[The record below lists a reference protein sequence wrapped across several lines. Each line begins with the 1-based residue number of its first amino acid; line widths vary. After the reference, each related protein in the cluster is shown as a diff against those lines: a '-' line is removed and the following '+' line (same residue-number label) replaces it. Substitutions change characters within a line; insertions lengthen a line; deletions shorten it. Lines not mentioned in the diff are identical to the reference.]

1 MKTKK
6 RFLSLLLSL
15 ALVLGLMPGM
25 SLTASAD
32 GTAGSSWTENSDGT
46 LSLSDTAANK
56 AAGTLTKG
64 NMILIG
70 TKGGTISNLPSGTGI
85 VTKASSSNN
94 AAMIRYTSAVNKDT
108 IVAAI
113 QSVKF
118 SSSTTQVHIDVTVGS
133 TTDSMSGT
141 TNFGVLNAD
150 GEAHVYKLIKHGSSI
165 SWIDAFSNTVNAADT
180 IGGLKGY
187 LATVTTADEAMMV
200 RDFYNSNDSGT
211 WIGGTSL
218 HYSTDSSTTYENAGK
233 VTPSNCSAGGSS
245 VSSQKISATSGT
257 YYCPFGSSSVSAS
270 LYYSYYYWACG
281 PEQGQEISKSL
292 WASGEPNNSD
302 NSRGGETCI
311 VSPWGG
317 KAEFNDFSPFNAV
330 SDYFVEFSAYSDG
343 LADGAAYNS
352 ITVYKVTFDGNGATG
367 SIASMEKFKGE
378 AVTLPTDY
386 TGFTLPSGTSG
397 FAGWFDAAD
406 GSNEN
411 PVTMYA
417 EDAPKTFYAHWLK
430 KPIAAEVT
438 ANNRTYDGSEKP
450 LVTVDDS
457 TLVGGT
463 MQYALGMDATTAPT
477 AGWGAS
483 IPTATDAGTYYVWYK
498 VVGDTDHID
507 SNAECVPVEI
517 LELVSLTVTYK
528 VINGTWSDGSTTD
541 ITETVQSGLK
551 PASVPTGMKASEGY
565 TGGAWNM
572 NPADATITEATTF
585 TYTFEAVPTYTV
597 TYKVVN
603 GTWSD
608 GTMADISETVA
619 SGENPIKVPTGM
631 KAAEGY
637 TGGAWNADPAA
648 ATITEATTFT
658 YTFDAE
664 SAAVVK
670 EAPKAKDDLTY
681 TGSPQELVTGGT
693 AEGGTMQYAIGT
705 SATTPPTEG
714 WSTAIPTG
722 TEAGTYYVWYYVKGD
737 SNHTDSE
744 PVCIMVKIAGAAYTV
759 TATPKPVPKTGD
771 GSNPALWL
779 GLAVAG
785 LILIAGTVILWNRK
799 KRCGK

>member
-150 GEAHVYKLIKHGSSI
+150 GEAHVYKLIKHDGSSI

-218 HYSTDSSTTYENAGK
+218 HYSTDRSTTYENAGK
-233 VTPSNCSAGGSS
+233 VTPSNYSAGGSS
-245 VSSQKISATSGT
+245 VSSQKIIATSGT
-257 YYCPFGSSSVSAS
+257 YYCPFDSSSVSAS

-302 NSRGGETCI
+302 RNREGETCI

-317 KAEFNDFSPFNAV
+317 KAEFNDFSPFNEV

-343 LADGAAYNS
+343 LAEDGAAYNS

-498 VVGDTDHID
+498 VVGD
-507 SNAECVPVEI
+507 
-517 LELVSLTVTYK
+517 
-528 VINGTWSDGSTTD
+528 
-541 ITETVQSGLK
+541 
-551 PASVPTGMKASEGY
+551 AS
-565 TGGAWNM
+565 
-572 NPADATITEATTF
+572 
-585 TYTFEAVPTYTV
+585 
-597 TYKVVN
+597 
-603 GTWSD
+603 
-608 GTMADISETVA
+608 
-619 SGENPIKVPTGM
+619 
-631 KAAEGY
+631 
-637 TGGAWNADPAA
+637 
-648 ATITEATTFT
+648 
-658 YTFDAE
+658 
-664 SAAVVK
+664 
-670 EAPKAKDDLTY
+670 
-681 TGSPQELVTGGT
+681 
-693 AEGGTMQYAIGT
+693 
-705 SATTPPTEG
+705 
-714 WSTAIPTG
+714 
-722 TEAGTYYVWYYVKGD
+722 
-737 SNHTDSE
+737 HTDSE
-744 PVCIMVKIAGAAYTV
+744 PACVTVTIAGAAYTATDGEHTIGDGKDTDV
-759 TATPKPVPKTGD
+759 TVKREPDDSKTYDLYTGAQMDGKALPEGSHTTAKGSLVMTLKAAYLDTLSVGDHKLTIAFEDGSATATIKVKEAAPTATPAPTAAPTPTPKPKPVPRTGD
-771 GSNPALWL
+771 SADLALWL
-779 GLAVAG
+779 GLILLGLLGIGGFAVMKS
-785 LILIAGTVILWNRK
+785 RK
-799 KRCGK
+799 

>member
-150 GEAHVYKLIKHGSSI
+150 GEAHVYKLIKHDGSSI
-165 SWIDAFSNTVNAADT
+165 SWIDAFSN

-218 HYSTDSSTTYENAGK
+218 HYSTDRSTTYENAGK
-233 VTPSNCSAGGSS
+233 VTPSNYSAGGSS
-245 VSSQKISATSGT
+245 VSSQKIIATSGT
-257 YYCPFGSSSVSAS
+257 YYCPFDSSSVSAS

-302 NSRGGETCI
+302 SNRGGETCI

-619 SGENPIKVPTGM
+619 SGENPIKVPAGM